1 MKIITEDHIHNYWL
15 NVKIP
20 GGMEVILSDD
30 IFAQDLIDRGL
41 AKKAEEKKETKM
53 EEYKSQRITATI
65 KGGKNAK

>member
-1 MKIITEDHIHNYWL
+1 MKIITEDHAGNWWHNVRIW
-15 NVKIP
+15 
-20 GGMEVILSDD
+20 GGQELTVPDVLG
-30 IFAQDLIDRGL
+30 QDLIDRGL